1 MLFRNIPLTK
11 KDFEE
16 LQLEES
22 IKDCDRS
29 ECFYYSPLF
38 FTKAHEAEAAG
49 NLNMA
54 EAFTLLGA
62 VTSMRL
68 KPNSLTEPFVP
79 MIVMHDSRSS
89 TIDDFSDEHLNVLDE
104 IVQDILYPEIRARVA
119 DILWIKKRD
128 YRMAELAIKSY
139 LESATIL
146 EDPHNWTQ
154 CAERIERA
162 FRLGASLGKN
172 AGHIDPVISHI
183 ETVLDKYNG
192 EDPKYLSERLMG
204 FLLEQK
210 KGDYKKYSA
219 LSEKLAKNAESDGDW
234 RRARTYWETKARWHA
249 LDKDDIN
256 YRDARVQAAET
267 YVKEAEAAL
276 EREQPSYMIAAVH
289 QQEAIE
295 AYRRIGGEKKRV
307 EKLHRILLEHQERS
321 TEELKIYS
329 TEIELDDYEKS
340 AIAKV
345 KGKTLNDAIIGLAL
359 LGASPEVD
367 NLRKQIEEFV
377 KEYPMQHIL
386 PTMDVNENGKV
397 IGLMPNLFSDDSEEV
412 EQALRAKM
420 FKHATDHHTIFA
432 QGIIEPARHQINLE
446 HNVRLNDFI
455 PIVSNNPLI
464 PTGRE
469 LIYAQGLHAGME
481 GDFLIAAQLLIPQ
494 LENSIRHVL
503 TQHGVITSGMDS
515 KGIQDEHSLNTTL
528 YLPEMHEIFGEDIT
542 FDFQGLLVERFG
554 YNLRNLMAHG
564 LMSYNAFYSVPVIY
578 LWWLTLR
585 LCCWPILMRIEE
597 NQANQTKDK
606 INDEFVEGTDGNK
619 EFE

>member
-11 KDFEE
+11 SDFEE
-16 LQLEES
+16 LQLEDS
-22 IKDCDRS
+22 IEDCDKS

-68 KPNSLTEPFVP
+68 KPDSLTEPFVP

-89 TIDDFSDEHLNVLDE
+89 IIDDFSDEHLNVLSE
-104 IVQDILYPEIRARVA
+104 IVQDILNPEIRARVA

-128 YRMAELAIKSY
+128 YHMAKLAINSY

-146 EDPHNWTQ
+146 EDIYNWTQ

-162 FRLGASLGKN
+162 FRLGVSLGKN

-183 ETVLDKYNG
+183 ENVLDRYN
-192 EDPKYLSERLMG
+192 EKDPKYLSQKLMG
-204 FLLEQK
+204 FLLEQRI
-210 KGDYKKYSA
+210 GDVKKYT
-219 LSEKLAKNAESDGDW
+219 EYCQKLAKRAELDGDW
-234 RRARTYWETKARWHA
+234 RRARTYWETKVRWHV
-249 LDKDDIN
+249 LDKDEIN
-256 YRDARVQAAET
+256 ERDAKVQAAET

-276 EREQPSYMIAAVH
+276 ESEQSSYMLASAHLQHAV
-289 QQEAIE
+289 E
-295 AYRRIGGEKKRV
+295 AYRRIGGARERIK
-307 EKLHRILLEHQERS
+307 KLHSALLEYQERS
-321 TEELKIYS
+321 IIELKTVS
-329 TEIELDDYEKS
+329 TEIKLDGYVEK
-340 AIAKV
+340 AIARV
-345 KGKTLNDAIIGLAL
+345 KGKTLHDAIIKLAL
-359 LGASPEVD
+359 IVSSPEVND
-367 NLRKQIEEFV
+367 LREQVQELV
-377 KEYPMQHIL
+377 KEYPIQHIL
-386 PTMDVNENGKV
+386 PTVGVNENGRV
-397 IGLMPNLFSDDSEEV
+397 TGNMPNLHSDDPKEGEE
-412 EQALRAKM
+412 ALRAKM
-420 FKHATDHHTIFA
+420 FKHSRYHHTIFT
-432 QGIIEPARHQINLE
+432 QGIIEPAKHQINLE

-554 YNLRNLMAHG
+554 YNLRNRMAHG
-564 LMSYNAFYSVPVIY
+564 LMSYDAFYSVPVIY

-597 NQANQTKDK
+597 NQANQAKDK
-606 INDEFVEGTDGNK
+606 INDEFVEGTDGHK

>member
-11 KDFEE
+11 SDFEE

-22 IKDCDRS
+22 IKDCDKS

-38 FTKAHEAEAAG
+38 YTKAHEAEAAG
-49 NLNMA
+49 NQNMV

-62 VTSMRL
+62 VTSLRL
-68 KPNSLTEPFVP
+68 KPSSLTDPFTP
-79 MIVMHDSRSS
+79 AIVSHDSRSY
-89 TIDDFSDEHLNVLDE
+89 IVDDFSDDHLNVLYE
-104 IVQDILYPEIRARVA
+104 IVQDIFNPEIRARVA

-128 YRMAELAIKSY
+128 YHMAKLAINSY

-146 EDPHNWTQ
+146 EDPYNWTQ

-192 EDPKYLSERLMG
+192 EGSKYLSERLMG

-234 RRARTYWETKARWHA
+234 CRARTYWETKVRWHV
-249 LDKDDIN
+249 LDEDEIN
-256 YRDARVQAAET
+256 EGGAKVQAAET

-276 EREQPSYMIAAVH
+276 ESEQSSYMLASAHLQHAV
-289 QQEAIE
+289 E
-295 AYRRIGGEKKRV
+295 AYRRIGGDKERIK
-307 EKLHRILLEHQERS
+307 ELHSALLEYQERS
-321 TEELKIYS
+321 TTELKTVS
-329 TEIELDDYEKS
+329 TEIKLDGYVKK
-340 AIAKV
+340 AIARV
-345 KGKTLNDAIIGLAL
+345 KGKTLHDAIIELAL
-359 LGASPEVD
+359 IVSSPEVND
-367 NLRKQIEEFV
+367 LREQVQELV
-377 KEYPMQHIL
+377 KEFSIQQIL
-386 PTMDVNENGKV
+386 PTVGVNENGRV
-397 IGLMPNLFSDDSEEV
+397 TGNMPNIYSNDPKEV
-412 EQALRAKM
+412 EGALRAKM
-420 FKHATDHHTIFA
+420 FKHSRYHHTIFA

-455 PIVSNNPLI
+455 PLVSNNPLI

-481 GDFLIAAQLLIPQ
+481 GDFLVAAQLLIPQ

-503 TQHGVITSGMDS
+503 TQHGVITSGIDS

-554 YNLRNLMAHG
+554 YNLRNRMAHG
-564 LMSYNAFYSVPVIY
+564 LMSYDAFYSVPVIY

-606 INDEFVEGTDGNK
+606 ITDEFVEGTDGNK
-619 EFE
+619 EFK